1 VLVTLLEHRTKAH
14 NAVKYLI
21 KQPIDI
27 VFGLLEAIANG
38 CLLPASDGVIAGGN
52 NG

>member
-1 VLVTLLEHRTKAH
+1 MLEHRTKAD
-14 NAVKYLI
+14 NTVKYLI

-38 CLLPASDGVIAGGN
+38 WRQAASDGVIAGGKY
-52 NG
+52 G